1 MTPRI
6 IVFACVLALAAAAVT
21 VGASIMHH
29 AAGWVVGG
37 VLAALWS
44 WLILGDAS

>member
-1 MTPRI
+1 MDARTI
-6 IVFACVLALAAAAVT
+6 LFASCLAAAAVSVT
-21 VGASIMHH
+21 VGAAVVHG

-37 VLAALWS
+37 ILGAGWS